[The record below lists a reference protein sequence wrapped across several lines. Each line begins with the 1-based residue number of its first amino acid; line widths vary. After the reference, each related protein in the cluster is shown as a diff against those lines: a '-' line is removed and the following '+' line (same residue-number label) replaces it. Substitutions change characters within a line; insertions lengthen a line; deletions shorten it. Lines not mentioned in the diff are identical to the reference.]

1 MDLVIHLYVETS
13 RGLLRSGAL
22 DRVITRGILICF
34 MDLVIGPLI
43 WTWIMD
49 IM

>member
-22 DRVITRGILICF
+22 DSHYQVNS
-34 MDLVIGPLI
+34 DLFHGPGN
-43 WTWIMD
+43 WTVNLDLIMD